1 MYGFAG
7 LNCVKTSRRSVGILS
22 VPNTDQAFWDEGK
35 QEEHEKEKAR
45 QKGQETVRRWR
56 PGALAWDWVAVRA

>member
-1 MYGFAG
+1 MSDKSSVYGFVG

-22 VPNTDQAFWDEGK
+22 APNTDQTFWGDVEGK

-45 QKGQETVRRWR
+45 EIK
-56 PGALAWDWVAVRA
+56 